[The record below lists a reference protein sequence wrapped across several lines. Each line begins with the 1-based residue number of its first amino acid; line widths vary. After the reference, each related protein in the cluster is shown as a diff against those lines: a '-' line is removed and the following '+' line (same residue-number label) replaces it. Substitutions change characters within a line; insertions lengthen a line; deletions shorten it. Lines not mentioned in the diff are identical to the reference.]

1 MVVTC
6 FLLMYGSFSFGPRD
20 QKFRRFILREWNFRP
35 LKVEGGGES
44 SIFFTVW
51 REKSNFPYW
60 DNATIPRRLPSSR
73 KPSAMFCLDLL
84 FWPGLLFLG
93 SLYPIGRWCTLGQ
106 IVRPAGFYI
115 LFRGALF
122 KRKPS
127 RLKWQE
133 FRAIIRS
140 LEPRIDPRDLRVK
153 GFE

>member
-1 MVVTC
+1 
-6 FLLMYGSFSFGPRD
+6 MYGSFSFGPRD
-20 QKFRRFILREWNFRP
+20 QKFRRFILREWNPPFKSR
-35 LKVEGGGES
+35 GGGEVPS
-44 SIFFTVW
+44 SSPFDARSPI
-51 REKSNFPYW
+51 FPYW
-60 DNATIPRRLPSSR
+60 DNATIPRRLPLSR
-73 KPSAMFCLDLL
+73 KPSTMFCLDLL